1 MLYCNKYPFI
11 LLRVK
16 VINAHYPGMTVRR
29 SRTVCLQIGAIMSL
43 PLLTLA
49 QSTGMEAPD
58 MFPFPFSLHIAFV
71 CVATIF
77 FILRFSKHKQP
88 FQLIFAAAIPLSLL
102 IWLTSGHRTM
112 YYALGIIEVL
122 LIVAA
127 LVSSIVMS
135 AKNKPAKDEE
145 KNDEAADGGQADDTD
160 DAADA
165 EDAAKEDDDK

>member
-1 MLYCNKYPFI
+1 
-11 LLRVK
+11 
-16 VINAHYPGMTVRR
+16 
-29 SRTVCLQIGAIMSL
+29 MSL

-102 IWLTSGHRTM
+102 IWLTSGHRTA
-112 YYALGIIEVL
+112 YYALGILEVL

-145 KNDEAADGGQADDTD
+145 KNDEAADGGQADDD
-160 DAADA
+160 DADA

>member
-1 MLYCNKYPFI
+1 
-11 LLRVK
+11 
-16 VINAHYPGMTVRR
+16 
-29 SRTVCLQIGAIMSL
+29 MSL

-112 YYALGIIEVL
+112 YYALGILEVL

-135 AKNKPAKDEE
+135 AKNKPAKDE
-145 KNDEAADGGQADDTD
+145 KNDEAADGGQSDDTD